1 MRFTVE
7 KNWCD
12 RDNMYF
18 YDVVDHHPLRH
29 RRVVSWYTEKPTFK
43 GDRNYGYDCEKEDAD
58 HFNDISE
65 EDMET
70 ALKAL
75 AAHTSQVP
83 PDAIERVRAW
93 KSENGKAYNMKYAE
107 SFRTFTL
114 R

>member
-1 MRFTVE
+1 MSR
-7 KNWCD
+7 
-12 RDNMYF
+12 
-18 YDVVDHHPLRH
+18 
-29 RRVVSWYTEKPTFK
+29 
-43 GDRNYGYDCEKEDAD
+43 EDAD

-83 PDAIERVRAW
+83 PEAIERVRAW
-93 KSENGKAYNMKYAE
+93 KSENGKAHNMKYAE